1 MTTEKVTSDR
11 TTSGS
16 VLVFPR
22 SAAHAGT
29 VIFRRAL
36 RAGLPLE
43 VARTMQRIASRQVM
57 AGHSAAAVTA
67 RKGQTPRPPAPGGA
81 A

>member
-1 MTTEKVTSDR
+1 MITEKITPDR

-16 VLVFPR
+16 VLAFPR
-22 SAAHAGT
+22 AAAHAGT
-29 VIFRRAL
+29 VIYRRA
-36 RAGLPLE
+36 RAAGLPVD
-43 VARTMQRIASRQVM
+43 VARTLQRIASRQVM
-57 AGHSAAAVTA
+57 AGHSPAAVTA